1 MVLMVLLVLMV
12 LRVCIEGGV
21 AVDRLERLLVRA
33 QHLTSGPIDTTLE
46 EIVMD
51 TADIR
56 NNKQNNNLLKGS
68 LIIWTE
74 NHAISPPA
82 HRCVRICKCFRRVLT
97 SAVYLGVVRI
107 RILQFCT
114 NIFEIFM
121 SEPKGWCH

>member
-46 EIVMD
+46 DIVMD

-56 NNKQNNNLLKGS
+56 NYKQNNHLLK
-68 LIIWTE
+68 
-74 NHAISPPA
+74 
-82 HRCVRICKCFRRVLT
+82 
-97 SAVYLGVVRI
+97 
-107 RILQFCT
+107 
-114 NIFEIFM
+114 
-121 SEPKGWCH
+121 